1 MLHAK
6 FRRNWPRND
15 QKVCPYIYTLEAR
28 FFGPLGPWGKGK
40 WHGKPGC
47 TVNRGWF
54 NLDLMKNQEHGR
66 KEEGANELE
75 NTVNGG
81 PVNLGSTVLA
91 HYFFKLSLF
100 SVKPILFDWYHW
112 IVQFVPFIDRK
123 LSNIGPKNF

>member
-1 MLHAK
+1 MTKKYAH
-6 FRRNWPRND
+6 
-15 QKVCPYIYTLEAR
+15 TLEAR

-91 HYFFKLSLF
+91 HNFFFQLSIF
-100 SVKPILFDWYHW
+100 SVKPI
-112 IVQFVPFIDRK
+112 
-123 LSNIGPKNF
+123 